1 MTQNEGGVQSAH
13 EPNRKL
19 ADSRGWLVPQTPV
32 THDSDHLRKEINI
45 ISIMLIIFK
54 EGVIITLI
62 FVIIINKLF
71 PCPKIVPCAIT
82 ILSKSC
88 LSSNISWGPNLH
100 NFPLP
105 RKLPLFFCSQGG
117 SPSQIPRIPPPGQ
130 VLTSGSWNVTRRT
143 ALLST
148 EELLLR
154 ILAGAH
160 LSSSL
165 SLISP
170 PTRGSRK

>member
-1 MTQNEGGVQSAH
+1 M
-13 EPNRKL
+13 
-19 ADSRGWLVPQTPV
+19 PQTPV

-54 EGVIITLI
+54 KGVIITLI
-62 FVIIINKLF
+62 FVIIINKL
-71 PCPKIVPCAIT
+71 
-82 ILSKSC
+82 SK
-88 LSSNISWGPNLH
+88 SSNICWGPNLH

-130 VLTSGSWNVTRRT
+130 ILTSGSWNVTRRA

-170 PTRGSRK
+170 QLMGRGNREIISSGRIVQTQEEESVLRHQLETQTRAAQPHIR